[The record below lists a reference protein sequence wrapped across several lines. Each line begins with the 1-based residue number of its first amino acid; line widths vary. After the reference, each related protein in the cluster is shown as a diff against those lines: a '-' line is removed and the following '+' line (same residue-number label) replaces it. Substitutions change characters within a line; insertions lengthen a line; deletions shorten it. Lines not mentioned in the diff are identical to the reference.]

1 MTIIVLINLL
11 IAMMSDTY
19 CRIQEQV
26 RCFYLNDN
34 ILHQMFS
41 PTSSGSLVW
50 RSWSGTCRE
59 PTWLH
64 LLSTS
69 SPPGWCCSGAWPWCS
84 MVLHGR
90 DMFFLMVLLR
100 KRYIEIRAER
110 KKAKMRFRRAMREEI
125 MSKAPG
131 MRWAF
136 KTKDDQTLCWQ
147 VCGGREHN
155 EEEEAKEAAGD
166 PRPWEHQVGVCP
178 GKCKKIL

>member
-1 MTIIVLINLL
+1 MTTFFTKCSVGHRVEVWFGE
-11 IAMMSDTY
+11 AD
-19 CRIQEQV
+19 QEHAENQRGSISSQPLHHLDGVAQV
-26 RCFYLNDN
+26 HGHGAPWQRHGLF
-34 ILHQMFS
+34 M
-41 PTSSGSLVW
+41 V
-50 RSWSGTCRE
+50 
-59 PTWLH
+59 
-64 LLSTS
+64 
-69 SPPGWCCSGAWPWCS
+69 PP
-84 MVLHGR
+84 
-90 DMFFLMVLLR
+90 R

-166 PRPWEHQVGVCP
+166 PRPWEHQVGFRS
-178 GKCKKIL
+178 GKCKKRLKFKFCSN